1 MNAEQF
7 ENLLHELNA
16 CSSAVE
22 WAHGKTLHVV
32 WNTCNHGDWLLWLAG
47 KMADK
52 KGWPTRKQLVLAAC
66 ACAEQALKY
75 VPKSEERPKKAI
87 QIARAWA
94 RGKATIEEVRNAASA
109 ACSAANAA
117 DAASAANAACAACYA
132 AFAASAACSA
142 ASAAYAACAA
152 CYAADAASAACY
164 AASAAYAAN
173 AASAAYSA
181 SLKDSADIV
190 RKLIKEPK
198 PIKEL
203 SK

>member
-7 ENLLHELNA
+7 ENLLHELDA
-16 CSSAVE
+16 CSLAVE

-32 WNTCNHGDWLLWLAG
+32 WNTCNRGDWLLWLAG

-94 RGKATIEEVRNAASA
+94 RGKATIEEVRNAA
-109 ACSAANAA
+109 
-117 DAASAANAACAACYA
+117 D
-132 AFAASAACSA
+132 
-142 ASAAYAACAA
+142 AAYAA
-152 CYAADAASAACY
+152 YAADAAYAAY
-164 AASAAYAAN
+164 AASAAYAAY
-173 AASAAYSA
+173 AA

-198 PIKEL
+198 PFKEL

>member
-1 MNAEQF
+1 MNAEQHF
-7 ENLLHELNA
+7 ENLLHELGA

-32 WNTCNHGDWLLWLAG
+32 WESCDRGDWLLWLAG
-47 KMADK
+47 RMADK

-66 ACAEQALKY
+66 ACAAHALKY

-94 RGKATIEEVRNAASA
+94 EGKATLAEVRNAAYAASAASAAYGASAAAYAAYAAYA
-109 ACSAANAA
+109 ACSAA
-117 DAASAANAACAACYA
+117 Y
-132 AFAASAACSA
+132 AACSA
-142 ASAAYAACAA
+142 ARAVYAAYAACAA
-152 CYAADAASAACY
+152 
-164 AASAAYAAN
+164 
-173 AASAAYSA
+173 A

-198 PIKEL
+198 PVKEL

>member
-7 ENLLHELNA
+7 ENLLHELDA

-109 ACSAANAA
+109 AYAAP
-117 DAASAANAACAACYA
+117 AAC
-132 AFAASAACSA
+132 SAACSA
-142 ASAAYAACAA
+142 ASAASAACSAADAACYAADAACYAADDACYAADDA
-152 CYAADAASAACY
+152 CYAADAASAAY
-164 AASAAYAAN
+164 TADA
-173 AASAAYSA
+173 A

-198 PIKEL
+198 PIKEI

>member
-7 ENLLHELNA
+7 ENLLHELDA

-94 RGKATIEEVRNAASA
+94 RGKATIEEVRKAASA
-109 ACSAANAA
+109 AYAAP
-117 DAASAANAACAACYA
+117 AAC
-132 AFAASAACSA
+132 SAACSA
-142 ASAAYAACAA
+142 ASAASAACSAADAACYAADAACYAADDACYAADDA
-152 CYAADAASAACY
+152 CYAADAASAAY
-164 AASAAYAAN
+164 TADA
-173 AASAAYSA
+173 A

-198 PIKEL
+198 PIKEI

>member
-7 ENLLHELNA
+7 ENLLQELDA

-22 WAHGKTLHVV
+22 WAHGKSLHVV
-32 WNTCNHGDWLLWLAG
+32 WNTCNRGDWLLWLAG

-109 ACSAANAA
+109 ACYAA
-117 DAASAANAACAACYA
+117 DAAAAACYA
-132 AFAASAACSA
+132 ACY
-142 ASAAYAACAA
+142 AAYA
-152 CYAADAASAACY
+152 
-164 AASAAYAAN
+164 
-173 AASAAYSA
+173 A

-198 PIKEL
+198 PFKEL

>member
-7 ENLLHELNA
+7 ENLLHELDA

-22 WAHGKTLHVV
+22 WAHGKSLHVV

-66 ACAEQALKY
+66 ACAELALKY
-75 VPKSEERPKKAI
+75 VPKSEERPKQAI

-94 RGKATIEEVRNAASA
+94 RGKATIEEVRKAASAAYAASA
-109 ACSAANAA
+109 ACSAA
-117 DAASAANAACAACYA
+117 YA
-132 AFAASAACSA
+132 A
-142 ASAAYAACAA
+142 
-152 CYAADAASAACY
+152 Y
-164 AASAAYAAN
+164 AASAAYNACAAYN
-173 AASAAYSA
+173 ASAA

-190 RKLIKEPK
+190 RKLIKKPK
-198 PIKEL
+198 PIKEI